1 MNNASQLREP
11 VEDLSAFPLHDGIK
25 GMPPGVAPF
34 PIGAIAAKGW
44 NLLAEDMPL
53 PLAVL
58 KRSALDHNLEW
69 MARFVA
75 DAGAVLAPHGKTT
88 MTPGL
93 FREQIAH
100 GAWGITVATV
110 HQAKV
115 AQEYGIR
122 RLLLANQLVGRQ
134 AVQGALDMLR
144 RDPELEIYP
153 LVDSVA
159 SVELLAEAARANP
172 IGRPIPLLL
181 EMGYAGGRTGC
192 RDVDTA
198 LAVARA
204 VKAAAPYLELRGIE
218 GFEGLVA
225 GKTIAECAEQ
235 VRLFLE
241 SMVAM
246 AAAAEAGGLFAD
258 GPIILS
264 AGGSAFYD
272 VVVERFRRAGLH
284 REVLLVSRSGC
295 YITHDSLMYRDFFA
309 EIRGRTPTVDRLGSG
324 LQPAMEV
331 WAYVQSRP
339 EPGKVVLTMGQRDV
353 GVTGGLPQPLV
364 WHRPG
369 GDGPSPVSPSPVG
382 PGHVV
387 TGLNDQHCHMT
398 VPADSPLAVGDMV
411 GFGVSH
417 PCVTFDKWQV
427 LPVVDD
433 GYTIVGAYRTFF

>member
-1 MNNASQLREP
+1 MTTAPALRP
-11 VEDLSAFPLHDGIK
+11 PMDDLAAFTIDDTIK
-25 GMPPGVAPF
+25 GIPPGTAPF
-34 PIGAIAAKGW
+34 PIGAIGAKGW
-44 NLLAEDMPL
+44 NLLAEDLPL

-58 KRSALDHNLEW
+58 KRGALDHNLRW
-69 MARFVA
+69 MADFVA
-75 DAGAVLAPHGKTT
+75 KAGAVLAPHGKTT
-88 MTPGL
+88 MAPGL
-93 FREQIAH
+93 FREQIEH
-100 GAWGITVATV
+100 GAWAITVATI
-110 HQAKV
+110 HQAMI
-115 AQEYGIR
+115 AQRYGVR
-122 RLLLANQLVGRQ
+122 RVLLANQLVGRQ
-134 AVQGALDMLR
+134 AVRGALDMLR
-144 RDPELEIYP
+144 QDPEFELFA

-159 SVELLAEAARANP
+159 SVELLAAAAKADP

-192 RDVDTA
+192 RDADTA
-198 LAVARA
+198 LQVARA
-204 VKAAAPYLELRGIE
+204 VKTAAPFLELRGVE

-225 GKTIAECAEQ
+225 GKTIAECAVQ
-235 VRLFLE
+235 VRAFLE
-241 SMVAM
+241 NLVAM
-246 AAAAEAGGLFAD
+246 AGAAEAGGLFAD

-272 VVVERFRRAGLH
+272 IVVDRLRRAGMS

-295 YITHDSLMYRDFFA
+295 YVTHDSLMYRDFFA
-309 EIRGRTPTVDRLGSG
+309 EIRGRTPAVDALGPG

-331 WAYVQSRP
+331 WAHVQSRP
-339 EPGKVVLTMGQRDV
+339 EPGKVVVTMGQRDV

-369 GDGPSPVSPSPVG
+369 ATDAPSPVG

-398 VPADSPLAVGDMV
+398 VPADSPLAVGDLV

-433 GYTIVGAYRTFF
+433 GYTIIGAYRTFF